1 MGPVTYQVFGPQTI
15 IVDDAEHR
23 LTQRRE
29 RTLLGSWWPDT
40 AKPSPQVD

>member
-15 IVDDAEHR
+15 IVDGAEHR

-29 RTLLGSWWPDT
+29 RTLLGLLAPWPT
-40 AKPSPQVD
+40 GRPVT